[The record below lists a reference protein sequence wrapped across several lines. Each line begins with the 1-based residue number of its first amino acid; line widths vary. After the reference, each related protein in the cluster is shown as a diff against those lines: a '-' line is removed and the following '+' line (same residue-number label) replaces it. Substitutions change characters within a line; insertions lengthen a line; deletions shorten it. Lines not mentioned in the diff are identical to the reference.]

1 MTANTMNT
9 SKNFSQREAAED
21 IFFGQVVINWARWF
35 VIAAGVAMVMILTE
49 TPNELAVGI
58 TPIVGLMVVNF
69 YLHGRRLAQQPAN
82 KNLITISSIL
92 DLVLITTVVAIG
104 TKTSAIGL
112 DNQFY
117 VAYFPVIAAF
127 SFVMP
132 RKISVVYTLVAMT
145 AYAVTCL
152 IVNDRVISANSEI
165 HWDQMESV
173 ITRLIV
179 MGAVGALASYF
190 WRVQR
195 DRRRI
200 AVD

>member
-1 MTANTMNT
+1 MTTQVTNTNQD
-9 SKNFSQREAAED
+9 FLRHEAAED

-49 TPNELAVGI
+49 TPNELAIGI
-58 TPIVGLMVVNF
+58 IPIVGLMVVNF

-82 KNLITISSIL
+82 KNLIAVSSIL
-92 DLVLITTVVAIG
+92 DLALITTVVGIG
-104 TKTSAIGL
+104 TNNSMIGL
-112 DNQFY
+112 DSQFY

-127 SFVMP
+127 GFVMP
-132 RKISVVYTLVAMT
+132 RKASLLYTLVAMA
-145 AYAVTCL
+145 AYAAVCL
-152 IVNDRVISANSEI
+152 TVNSRVINDSGIE
-165 HWDQMESV
+165 WVQMESV

-179 MGAVGALASYF
+179 MGAVGGLASYF

-195 DRRRI
+195 DRRRV